1 VEDLIRGIEV
11 SDNVSIIAQ
20 IKEVREKLIALQQ
33 EIGKP
38 KNVVMDGRDIG
49 TKVFPDA
56 KLKLFITAHPE
67 IRAKR
72 RFDELVKKGD
82 DVTFNKIL
90 NNLNDRDAHD
100 INRKIN
106 PLLQA
111 KDAVL
116 IDNSDLSI
124 QDQNVLIKDLINKKK

>member
-1 VEDLIRGIEV
+1 
-11 SDNVSIIAQ
+11 
-20 IKEVREKLIALQQ
+20 
-33 EIGKP
+33 
-38 KNVVMDGRDIG
+38 MDGRDIG

-56 KLKLFITAHPE
+56 KLKLFITARAE

-72 RFDELVKKGD
+72 RYDEFIKNGD
-82 DVTFNKIL
+82 NVSFKDIL
-90 NNLNDRDAHD
+90 KNLNDRDSRD
-100 INRKIN
+100 VNRKIN

-124 QDQNVLIKDLINKKK
+124 LDQNILIGDLINIKKQ

>member
-1 VEDLIRGIEV
+1 MEDLIRGIEV
-11 SDNVSIIAQ
+11 SENVSIIAQ
-20 IKEVREKLIALQQ
+20 IKEVREKLILLQQ
-33 EIGKP
+33 DIGKS

-56 KLKLFITAHPE
+56 RLKLFVTASVE

-72 RFDELVKKGD
+72 RYDELSENDEEVSFAD
-82 DVTFNKIL
+82 IL
-90 NNLNDRDAHD
+90 RNLNDRDTYD

-111 KDAVL
+111 KDAIL

-124 QDQNVLIKDLINKKK
+124 EEQDSLIEKLINDKI